1 VRYGGD
7 AIGTY
12 GGFPAG
18 INQAAVAITGGTITG
33 ITDLAVA
40 DGGTGASTA
49 QAAAAAL
56 AVPYIFSKTGI
67 PFIGLSSGSVSAAG
81 AISGIT
87 ALPRTITKAYCYFPA
102 NILATVKAAGW
113 YYCTFS
119 STTAGTAFLDAYT
132 SGVPTIPSSPAAVID
147 GKGAFTGD
155 TGEEFGPTFNV
166 SANALGL
173 NGFLRA
179 FVTTSATNNA
189 NVKSIRVRYSG
200 NAGAIMGLFTASSAP
215 GTEGVCIISNHEGSA
230 ALQVGS
236 SFGVVGAS
244 AAPSGT
250 PTTVGAADTTVATT
264 AVVSIQRATATDN
277 LILEFVLFELL
288 SDLT

>member
-1 VRYGGD
+1 MLRSGGS
-7 AIGTY
+7 T
-12 GGFPAG
+12 P
-18 INQAAVAITGGTITG
+18 NVSAAVGTLPVANGGTGGTS
-33 ITDLAVA
+33 AQ
-40 DGGTGASTA
+40 TGASG
-49 QAAAAAL
+49 L

-87 ALPRTITKAYCYFPA
+87 ALPRTITKAYCWFPA

-119 STTAGTAFLDAYT
+119 STTAGTAFLDSYT
-132 SGVPTIPSSPAAVID
+132 SGVPTIPGSPTPVVD

-166 SANALGL
+166 PANAMGL

-179 FVTTSATNNA
+179 FITTSATNNA
-189 NVKSIRVRYSG
+189 NVKSIRVRFSG
-200 NAGAIMGLFTASSAP
+200 NAGAVMGLFTASSSP
-215 GTEGVCIISNHEGSA
+215 GTEGVCIIANHEGSA
-230 ALQVGS
+230 ALQAGS
-236 SFGVVGAS
+236 SFGVVGA
-244 AAPSGT
+244 AAASSGN
-250 PTTVGAADTTVATT
+250 PTTTGTADTTQATT

-277 LILEFVLFELL
+277 LIIEFVVFELM